1 MATVWVLILI
11 SGHCCCCS
19 VTKSCP
25 TLCEPVACSMPGL
38 PVLHHLPEFAQ
49 VHVHWIS
56 HHIWMAQMVKNLPAV
71 QETWIQFLD
80 LEYPSEKGMATYC
93 SIHAR
98 IIPWTEECDGLQSMG
113 LQRVR
118 HNWSNLACTQN
129 VKQNERK
136 RIQTWLPVLH
146 TFQFSLIQ
154 LLSHVWLFLT
164 PWTAARQAS
173 LSITN
178 FWSLL
183 KLMPIESVM
192 PSNHLIL
199 CHPLLLLPSIFPS
212 IRVFSNESAL
222 RIR

>member
-1 MATVWVLILI
+1 
-11 SGHCCCCS
+11 
-19 VTKSCP
+19 
-25 TLCEPVACSMPGL
+25 
-38 PVLHHLPEFAQ
+38 
-49 VHVHWIS
+49 
-56 HHIWMAQMVKNLPAV
+56 MVKICLPV

-80 LEYPSEKGMATYC
+80 LEYPPEKGMATYS

-98 IIPWTEECDGLQSMG
+98 IIPWTEECGGLHSMG

-118 HNWSNLACTQN
+118 HDWSNLACTQN

-136 RIQTWLPVLH
+136 RIQTWLLVLH
-146 TFQFSLIQ
+146 AFQFSLVQ
-154 LLSHVWLFLT
+154 LLSHVRLFETL
-164 PWTAARQAS
+164 WTAACQAS

-183 KLMPIESVM
+183 KLMSIESVM

-212 IRVFSNESAL
+212 VRVFFQWVSSLHQVTKVLELQHQSFQ
-222 RIR
+222 